1 MVRINEFSFYL
12 IKKQKYLNTGIYV
25 FTCLIG
31 ETNKEEN
38 ATIYI
43 EAIGKNSIDVW
54 CILFFINYEIVNFLV
69 PLQLYG
75 EGEYN
80 LNVVTEVDITEGFKS
95 LIGWLNPVKPC
106 FYF

>member
-1 MVRINEFSFYL
+1 MKQTKKKMQLFSL
-12 IKKQKYLNTGIYV
+12 RLLVKK
-25 FTCLIG
+25 F
-31 ETNKEEN
+31 
-38 ATIYI
+38 
-43 EAIGKNSIDVW
+43 IDVW
-54 CILFFINYEIVNFLV
+54 CAFIFLLIMTVLNFLV

-106 FYF
+106 FCF